1 MSDSKTEYKA
11 KKTADS
17 KAACETESKK
27 SASRSDSRATSSK
40 IAKLPSKENFSE
52 WYHELLMMAEIVDN
66 RYPVKGM
73 CVWFPFG
80 LAVKKNVYGIIRELL
95 DPDHQE
101 TQFPLMIPEN
111 EFMKEAQHIK
121 GFEDEVYWVTHGG
134 QSPLEVKLALRP
146 TSETAIY
153 PMFKL
158 WIRSHA
164 DLPLRIYQ
172 IVNTFRYETKH
183 TRPLIRLREITSFK
197 EAHTVHATWE
207 DAAEQVEVAIQ
218 RYSEFYRRLAIPFL
232 VSRRPSWDKFPGAD
246 YTIAI
251 DVIMPDGKTLQ
262 VGTAHHLGSTF
273 AKTYE
278 ITYEA
283 EDGEQKLVSQTCYG
297 ISERCIAALISVH
310 GDDKGLKLPW
320 CVAPT
325 QVVIV
330 PILLGDKEKV
340 LEVSRNL
347 ESLLAAA
354 HIRVKLDTSDE
365 RPGAKFY
372 KWEMLGVPIR
382 LEVGPRDIEKGV
394 VTLVRRDGI
403 KKAVPME
410 GLKDAI
416 INEADELQTAL
427 YARASQFGEEKVR
440 GVVSIDE
447 ARSQTEVG
455 VALVPWCGEV
465 DCGHQ
470 LEDKVEANM
479 LGEPQYQSYPEA
491 ACAVCGKLTGKRT
504 YMARQY

>member
-1 MSDSKTEYKA
+1 MTDPKTKSTSK
-11 KKTADS
+11 
-17 KAACETESKK
+17 ESKQ
-27 SASRSDSRATSSK
+27 
-40 IAKLPSKENFSE
+40 AKLPRKEDFSE
-52 WYHELLMMAEIVDN
+52 WYHELLMTAEIIDN

-80 LAVKKNVYGIIRELL
+80 FAIRKNVYAIIRELL

-121 GFEDEVYWVTHGG
+121 GFEDEVYWVTCGG
-134 QSPLEVKLALRP
+134 TAPLEVKLALRP

-207 DAAEQVEVAIQ
+207 DAAEQVETAIA
-218 RYSEFYRRLAIPFL
+218 RYSEFYRRLALPFL

-246 YTIAI
+246 YTTAI

-278 ITYEA
+278 ITYES
-283 EDGEQKLVSQTCYG
+283 ESGEQQLVSQTCYG

-310 GDDKGLKLPW
+310 GDEKGLALPW
-320 CVAPT
+320 EVAPV
-325 QVVIV
+325 QVAIV

-340 LEVSRNL
+340 LSVCRELQSK
-347 ESLLAAA
+347 LAAEK
-354 HIRVKLDTSDE
+354 IRVQLDTSDE

-372 KWEMLGVPIR
+372 KWEMKGVPIR
-382 LEVGPRDIEKGV
+382 LEVGPRDIEKGA
-394 VTLVRRDGI
+394 VTLVRRDGA
-403 KKAVPME
+403 KMTVPMD
-410 GLKDAI
+410 GLALAI
-416 INEADELQTAL
+416 AAEAEELQSAL
-427 YARASQFGEEKVR
+427 YEKARAIHECKVKE
-440 GVVSIDE
+440 VSTIEE
-447 ARSQTEVG
+447 ARAQTEAG
-455 VALVPWCGEV
+455 AALVPWCGDV

-470 LEDKVEANM
+470 LEDQVGANM
-479 LGEPQYQSYPEA
+479 LGEPQYQSFSEA
-491 ACAVCGKLTGKRT
+491 ACAVCGRKSAGRT